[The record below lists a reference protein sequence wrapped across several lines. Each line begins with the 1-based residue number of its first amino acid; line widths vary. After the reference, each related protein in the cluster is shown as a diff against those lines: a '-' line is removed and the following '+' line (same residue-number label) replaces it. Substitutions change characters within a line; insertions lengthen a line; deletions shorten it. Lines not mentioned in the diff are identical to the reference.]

1 MVAKTMVVGHA
12 QVRKS
17 FLNRAKPPAPRCSA
31 GDTCNRAR
39 PAFERQPRSKWRLFP
54 GGVVGLG
61 RDALLLGGK
70 QNRASGQERGFFA
83 VGGVDGQVGGAAQ
96 HH

>member
-1 MVAKTMVVGHA
+1 MLGSGESGRVTISGAFSRTLAALRG
-12 QVRKS
+12 R
-17 FLNRAKPPAPRCSA
+17 RAPPRRAGAPDQQHS
-31 GDTCNRAR
+31 N
-39 PAFERQPRSKWRLFP
+39 WRLFP